1 MQDEDEDLRGQL
13 GRLNLAAPAPAAAA
27 PKSDAILAL
36 ETSIATLTSSIATI
50 TNNIDTLTNDI
61 AALTNDISTCKEE
74 LKTAETNV
82 ATCSDKVKTLPPGEE
97 KDKVTAEREAYIEQ
111 VATLGKTLTHLR
123 EDKDNKTNDL
133 LKENNLLNV
142 RRLEMDHLLK
152 EKDLLKDNLL
162 EEKDRENR
170 LLKEKTQLLDKEK
183 KEKKKLVQIPADK
196 LSKNFFN
203 KHQGRG
209 HIQLIKFAKACL
221 EAFRADPQQFFAA
234 YVSFV
239 QSSGYG
245 KTRTL
250 MEAAKH
256 EYLVY
261 VCARKTPR
269 AGFPYRSS
277 NACDFLKLNDD
288 DWNPKRASAPEAIF
302 ELSLRVLAIYKSA
315 LKLKKQK
322 AADQFKGN
330 CVQFWDEAAQYYQ
343 DLKTKGTDKTI
354 SSLVKQENLNNQA
367 FVMLAID
374 EASTL
379 LDLNFPGGR
388 TVFRAL
394 RATTRRLQ
402 EAGVRIVLVLTDTYL
417 QPSSFLPQIHFDSSL
432 RPTQDIEDE
441 TKAHKRFPPFILRT
455 SFDALREGND
465 KLGRP
470 FVAEHAA
477 DSKCLQQ
484 KLLGASSFD
493 NASRDGLLAA
503 VLVRVA
509 VSISAQSRVSERL
522 VASHMGTLLS
532 VSFDRES
539 LLVTYLSEPALAA
552 AASLLWR
559 KHLPSLLSTLRE
571 ALVCGAV
578 SAGPVSVGPA
588 GEIAAQVAL
597 LVAFDSLCGED
608 SGLKRTKPLA
618 DFLEALLPADSQL
631 KAAEFIPEEHRKGA
645 QVSVLQFVQL
655 PVNFEFTEA
664 VLKELHARQTA
675 CVLPPDQAGLLVPYA
690 LPDDKYSFVL
700 VQVENWAVD
709 FAETLRKLDPEFVF
723 GGRHV
728 FAKKPC
734 VRVCLQLGDHRIAK
748 RGSHEDPN
756 PTKALELYGVAFRCV
771 TQDQGLVKEMVR
783 LLGMVHDALT
793 IAEDVASRID
803 GIKGIEGIEG
813 CRGIKGI
820 EGIDDC
826 RDTEGTKDCRDTEGT
841 EDCRDT
847 EGTKDYRDTEGTDDC
862 RDIKST
868 DDCRDTEGTDDCRGI
883 DNPRSMLKMLHR
895 DLLRLCVQEQQL
907 PLQT

>member
-1 MQDEDEDLRGQL
+1 MSKREEEDEDLRGQL
-13 GRLNLAAPAPAAAA
+13 GRLNLTAPAAAA
-27 PKSDAILAL
+27 STFKSDAILTL

-50 TNNIDTLTNDI
+50 TNNIAALTNDI
-61 AALTNDISTCKEE
+61 AALTKNISTCKEE
-74 LKTAETNV
+74 LKTAKTNA
-82 ATCSDKVKTLPPGEE
+82 ATCYAKVKTLPPGEE
-97 KDKVTAEREAYIEQ
+97 KDKAMEEREAYIDQ
-111 VATLGKTLTHLR
+111 VTALDDKMGHLVD
-123 EDKDNKTNDL
+123 EKENKTNHF

-142 RRLEMDHLLK
+142 RRLEKDHLLK
-152 EKDLLKDNLL
+152 ENNLLKDRLL

-183 KEKKKLVQIPADK
+183 EEKKFVQVPDE
-196 LSKNFFN
+196 LSENFF
-203 KHQGRG
+203 KEYRG
-209 HIQLIKFAKACL
+209 SGHMQLIKFAKDCL

-288 DWNPKRASAPEAIF
+288 DWNPKRASALEAIF

-315 LKLKKQK
+315 LELKKQD

-330 CVQFWDEAAQYYQ
+330 CGQFWDEAAQYYL
-343 DLKTKGTDKTI
+343 DLKTKGTDRTI
-354 SSLVKQENLNNQA
+354 SSLAKQENLKDWA

-441 TKAHKRFPPFILRT
+441 TKAHNQFPPFILRT
-455 SFDALREGND
+455 SFDALRDGND

-470 FVAEHAA
+470 LVAEHAA
-477 DSKCLQQ
+477 KPNYLQQ

-723 GGRHV
+723 GKGHV

-771 TQDQGLVKEMVR
+771 TQDQGLVKGMVR
-783 LLGMVHDALT
+783 LLGTVHDALT
-793 IAEDVASRID
+793 IAEDVVSRCEAGNIPVA
-803 GIKGIEGIEG
+803 KGDS
-813 CRGIKGI
+813 RQ
-820 EGIDDC
+820 
-826 RDTEGTKDCRDTEGT
+826 
-841 EDCRDT
+841 
-847 EGTKDYRDTEGTDDC
+847 
-862 RDIKST
+862 S
-868 DDCRDTEGTDDCRGI
+868 
-883 DNPRSMLKMLHR
+883 L
-895 DLLRLCVQEQQL
+895 VQF
-907 PLQT
+907 PFVCGDPFS

>member
-1 MQDEDEDLRGQL
+1 MSKQRHREEEEEEEVKSSSKRSRIKGD
-13 GRLNLAAPAPAAAA
+13 AAAVTSTF
-27 PKSDAILAL
+27 KSDATTL
-36 ETSIATLTSSIATI
+36 ETSIAKLTNDIATT
-50 TNNIDTLTNDI
+50 TNDIATTTNDIATTTNDI
-61 AALTNDISTCKEE
+61 AALTNDITICKTK
-74 LKTAETNV
+74 LKAAKTNV
-82 ATCSDKVKTLPPGEE
+82 ATCYAKVKALPPGKE
-97 KDKVTAEREAYIEQ
+97 KDKATVELGAYIDQ
-111 VATLGKTLTHLR
+111 TTVLD
-123 EDKDNKTNDL
+123 DKMERFLKEKENKDRLKDL
-133 LKENNLLNV
+133 LKD
-142 RRLEMDHLLK
+142 RLLK
-152 EKDLLKDNLL
+152 EKDRLL
-162 EEKDRENR
+162 E
-170 LLKEKTQLLDKEK
+170 EKTQLLDKEK
-183 KEKKKLVQIPADK
+183 KKFVQVPTDE
-196 LSKNFFN
+196 LLENFFN
-203 KHQGRG
+203 EYRG
-209 HIQLIKFAKACL
+209 SGHMQLIKFAKDCL
-221 EAFRADPQQFFAA
+221 EAFRADPRQFFAA
-234 YVSFV
+234 
-239 QSSGYG
+239 
-245 KTRTL
+245 
-250 MEAAKH
+250 
-256 EYLVY
+256 
-261 VCARKTPR
+261 
-269 AGFPYRSS
+269 S

-288 DWNPKRASAPEAIF
+288 DWNPKRASALEAIF

-315 LKLKKQK
+315 LELKKQD

-330 CVQFWDEAAQYYQ
+330 CEQFWDEAAQYYL
-343 DLKTKGTDKTI
+343 DLKTKGTDRTI
-354 SSLVKQENLNNQA
+354 SSLAKQENLKDRA

-522 VASHMGTLLS
+522 VAFHMGTLLG

-618 DFLEALLPADSQL
+618 DFLEALLPADSQV

-645 QVSVLQFVQL
+645 QVSVLQFVQ
-655 PVNFEFTEA
+655 PPANFKLTEA

-675 CVLPPDQAGLLVPYA
+675 CVLPPDQGGLLVPYA

-709 FAETLRKLDPEFVF
+709 FAETLRKLDPKFVF

-771 TQDQGLVKEMVR
+771 TQDQGLVKGMAR
-783 LLGMVHDALT
+783 LLGTVHDALT
-793 IAEDVASRID
+793 IAEDVVSRCEAGNIPVA
-803 GIKGIEGIEG
+803 KGNS
-813 CRGIKGI
+813 RQ
-820 EGIDDC
+820 
-826 RDTEGTKDCRDTEGT
+826 
-841 EDCRDT
+841 
-847 EGTKDYRDTEGTDDC
+847 
-862 RDIKST
+862 S
-868 DDCRDTEGTDDCRGI
+868 
-883 DNPRSMLKMLHR
+883 L
-895 DLLRLCVQEQQL
+895 VQF
-907 PLQT
+907 PFVCGDPFS